1 MKRINYLSFNLKN
14 LLLITLKII
23 VLFIGLNIFLTTIFV
38 IIKEQIKDDSQKE
51 ISHIYFK
58 NIT

>member
-1 MKRINYLSFNLKN
+1 MKRINYLSLNLKN

-38 IIKEQIKDDSQKE
+38 IIKEQIKEDSQKE

>member
-38 IIKEQIKDDSQKE
+38 IIKEQIKEDSQKE